1 VSAESLDDEIA
12 SATTLKQ
19 RIGARLSAV
28 FNQDLLPSRRQFDG
42 DEFDQHMVRNRRSA
56 YRYVLIA
63 LAVILAPINAYNY
76 YTDRLLPAIAG
87 VLVLFLFLS
96 NIYLLARNREPFLS
110 APTVL
115 LITLALVMLSLAYGQ
130 ILTLYWLYPLL
141 VALPVLLKTRAA
153 VWLGILV
160 GLIVTPFVWLR
171 FDTGTAVIVCLS
183 MAHTWLISAWLMY
196 AVSEQSRT
204 LSELAVV
211 DALTG
216 AFNRRHLQTR
226 ARDALKNWQRQGRP
240 ATLLL
245 LDVDLFKAVND
256 DFGHHAGDK
265 ALCSIVE
272 ILKQRLRRLDLIF
285 RYGGEEFVILLADT
299 DESRA
304 TPVAEELR
312 YQIEQANIIPGR
324 QLTVSIGLCDVIQAD
339 SVDRWLRLSDK
350 ALYEAK
356 LRGRN
361 QVVIAT
367 PGAITATLN

>member
-1 VSAESLDDEIA
+1 
-12 SATTLKQ
+12 
-19 RIGARLSAV
+19 
-28 FNQDLLPSRRQFDG
+28 
-42 DEFDQHMVRNRRSA
+42 MVRNRKSA

-63 LAVILAPINAYNY
+63 VTVMLAPINAYNFY
-76 YTDRLLPAIAG
+76 SDRLLPAACG
-87 VLVLFLFLS
+87 VLVLLLFLA
-96 NIYLLARNREPFLS
+96 NIYQLTRNREPFLPPP
-110 APTVL
+110 AVL

-130 ILTLYWLYPLL
+130 ILTLYWVYPLL

-153 VWLGILV
+153 VWLGVLV

-171 FDTGTAVIVCLS
+171 FDTSTAVIVCLS

-196 AVSEQSRT
+196 AASEQSRA
-204 LSELAVV
+204 LSELAVT

-226 ARDALKNWQRQGRP
+226 ARDVLKQWQHRHRP

-245 LDVDLFKAVND
+245 LDIDHFKSVND
-256 DFGHHAGDK
+256 DFGHEAGDK
-265 ALCSIVE
+265 ALCNIVE
-272 ILKQRLRRLDLIF
+272 IMQQRLRQQDLVF
-285 RYGGEEFVILLADT
+285 RYGGEEFVVILMET

-304 TPVAEELR
+304 VPVAEELR
-312 YQIEQANIIPGR
+312 SQIEQADIVPGR
-324 QLTVSIGLCDVIQAD
+324 KITVSVGVCDVIQAD
-339 SVDRWLRLSDK
+339 SVDRWLRLSDR

-367 PGAITATLN
+367 PGALAATLK